1 MSGTRPRQ
9 LVVTGTEEE
18 LLALRKY
25 CQIAA
30 QERTE
35 INGISLCEIFN
46 QMRNSLHEHEH
57 GNI

>member
-1 MSGTRPRQ
+1 MIRQ